1 MSREKYRKKAFMI
14 NKIITNVVLGSTFLG
29 GGMIG
34 LTTYPLAAAKPPKEL
49 PTYDD
54 EATKKLKALRLN
66 MDLKKCM
73 EFLRGEGKNADPN
86 VSVGGVDRLSSSGR
100 LYSGI
105 TLLEE
110 AILHGSLED
119 VRMLANSKNIR
130 GIDRRVRGFDP
141 NYKPM
146 QGGPKYVHTLMH
158 TAVASPQEMEKRW
171 NVQFRAIKSVK
182 GRDANLSSLEKHKP
196 SDLHASAEIVQCLI
210 DAFKKR
216 EKEWVLKVNEKD
228 PKGNRDKKTTPLD
241 LVKDYLN
248 PKNVENY
255 RGKERESYEKH
266 KEEYMRIRD
275 LLQKTEDD
283 LRESGGSRGYQIY
296 MMSLH

>member
-1 MSREKYRKKAFMI
+1 
-14 NKIITNVVLGSTFLG
+14 
-29 GGMIG
+29 
-34 LTTYPLAAAKPPKEL
+34 
-49 PTYDD
+49 
-54 EATKKLKALRLN
+54 
-66 MDLKKCM
+66 M
-73 EFLRGEGKNADPN
+73 EFLNDEGKNADPN
-86 VSVGGVDRLSSSGR
+86 VSVGGLDRLSSSGR

-119 VRMLANSKNIR
+119 VQTLVNSKNIR
-130 GIDRRVRGFDP
+130 GIDRRVRGFDSD
-141 NYKPM
+141 YRHIK
-146 QGGPKYVHTLMH
+146 GGPKYVHTLMH

-171 NVQFRAIKSVK
+171 NVQFRAIKSVR
-182 GRDANLSSLEKHKP
+182 GTDANLSSLEKHKP
-196 SDLHASAEIVQCLI
+196 PDLHASAEIVQCLI
-210 DAFKKR
+210 NVFKER

-228 PKGNRDKKTTPLD
+228 PKGNRYKNTTPLD
-241 LVKDYLN
+241 LVKDYLD

-283 LRESGGSRGYQIY
+283 LRESGGSRGYEIH
-296 MMSLH
+296 MMSGNH